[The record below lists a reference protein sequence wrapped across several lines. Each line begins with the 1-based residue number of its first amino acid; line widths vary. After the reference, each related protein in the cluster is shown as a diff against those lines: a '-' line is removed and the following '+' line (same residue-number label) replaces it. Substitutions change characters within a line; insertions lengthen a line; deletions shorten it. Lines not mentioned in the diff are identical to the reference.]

1 MNAASARPVPRDRLE
16 IAVVAFAR
24 VREILGS
31 SHLRLELPAGAR
43 AGDVWAELVRRAP
56 ELAALTD
63 STRLA
68 RNGRVAEAGETLR
81 DGDEI
86 ALLPPPGG
94 G

>member
-1 MNAASARPVPRDRLE
+1 MPAV
-16 IAVVAFAR
+16 AVVAFAR
-24 VREILGS
+24 VREILGAS
-31 SHLRLELPAGAR
+31 SLRLELASGAR
-43 AGDVWAELVRRAP
+43 AGDVWSELVRRAP
-56 ELAALTD
+56 ELAALTE

-68 RNGRVAEAGETLR
+68 RNGRIAAADEPLR

>member
-1 MNAASARPVPRDRLE
+1 MPEV
-16 IAVVAFAR
+16 AVVAFAR
-24 VREILGS
+24 VREILGAS
-31 SHLRLELPAGAR
+31 NLRLELAPGAR
-43 AGDVWAELVRRAP
+43 AGDVWNELVRRAP
-56 ELAALTD
+56 ALSALAE

-68 RNGRVAEAGETLR
+68 RNGRIAAADEALR